1 MLGNRGF
8 PEAQSRLCICQSLL
22 PHDLCHGRSSSR
34 WLPAPPQLSTQW
46 SCSPLL
52 HLRPHP
58 RPSTAGVRTR
68 ADRFLR
74 SLKKTQAWLDTA
86 VVLAL
91 SLKLSTLVAPECAR
105 VLQSVTRARADPAL
119 PFTALPQLR
128 LVTQAGTLAFFHPP
142 LGAAGR
148 RHGARGRMPPGSV
161 CVG

>member
-1 MLGNRGF
+1 MPWAEFLTLAPGTPLIVHAVELLTIAA
-8 PEAQSRLCICQSLL
+8 PET
-22 PHDLCHGRSSSR
+22 P
-34 WLPAPPQLSTQW
+34 
-46 SCSPLL
+46 
-52 HLRPHP
+52 P

-91 SLKLSTLVAPECAR
+91 SLKLSALVAPECAG

-119 PFTALPQLR
+119 PFTALPRLR
-128 LVTQAGTLAFFHPP
+128 LVTQAGTLAFFHPH